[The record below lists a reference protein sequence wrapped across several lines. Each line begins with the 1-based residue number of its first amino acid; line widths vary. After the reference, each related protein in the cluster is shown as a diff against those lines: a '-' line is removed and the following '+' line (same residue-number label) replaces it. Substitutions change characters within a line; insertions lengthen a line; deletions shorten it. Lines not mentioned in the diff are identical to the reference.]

1 MHYFLYPV
9 TMNRLQSCITSI
21 HISIKVSPPLGT
33 LFTIPSATVQA
44 DKEFYSSPDSDEF
57 GGFCFSDLREHAG
70 NAVAGHQATSASA
83 EYLGFG
89 YDDTLAF
96 LPRPIAATHF
106 TLSAL
111 VTFQRGP
118 GF

>member
-1 MHYFLYPV
+1 
-9 TMNRLQSCITSI
+9 
-21 HISIKVSPPLGT
+21 VSPPLGT

-111 VTFQRGP
+111 VAFQRGP